1 MKTRDV
7 VITVVLSNIV
17 TIGVAIFIVN
27 ALRTSE
33 PQVQKEQPVYIK
45 EVLPAPTASVAAD
58 KPAVNKEAVFALLDA
73 GRENRKKE
81 AIKEFKKV
89 MQDVPPYDTLIPA
102 TNGYRVAMDGD
113 IAEAVKVTQK
123 DIAQDPSRMEYRYT
137 LAWIHAKVGDYD
149 SALRECNEMLAL
161 GSEYL
166 KMNYLLGWIYAKQG
180 KYDDASKA
188 CDTALTAEPHSAS
201 LYYAKGRI
209 EDLKGN
215 TDKAVEFYTKTISL
229 KNDFYTAYIFL
240 GFLYTELGRNDEAVA
255 TFKQAIGLDRYK
267 PAGYVGL
274 GLVYDETNNYRAA
287 LKQYNDAIT
296 LGFVSVNVVTQNKS
310 LLTTIGVDD
319 AIIYNRIGILNIR
332 LGDYQEARYAFS
344 QAIEARQEFHES
356 YRGLVLCN
364 LLLGDKESAM
374 KAYDEFKILD
384 AEMAKSVAPFVKQN

>member
-1 MKTRDV
+1 
-7 VITVVLSNIV
+7 
-17 TIGVAIFIVN
+17 
-27 ALRTSE
+27 
-33 PQVQKEQPVYIK
+33 
-45 EVLPAPTASVAAD
+45 
-58 KPAVNKEAVFALLDA
+58 
-73 GRENRKKE
+73 
-81 AIKEFKKV
+81 
-89 MQDVPPYDTLIPA
+89 
-102 TNGYRVAMDGD
+102 
-113 IAEAVKVTQK
+113 
-123 DIAQDPSRMEYRYT
+123 
-137 LAWIHAKVGDYD
+137 
-149 SALRECNEMLAL
+149 
-161 GSEYL
+161 
-166 KMNYLLGWIYAKQG
+166 MNYLLGWIYAKQG